1 MVVAL
6 TLLICVCLVPLS
18 VCVLIERHFI
28 FFYFAYL
35 FNRLLLLVVVVVDFN
50 DRSFDINPEKRA
62 SAEQLLMHP
71 FIRSA
76 CSKEDFGRFCQKQL
90 KRR

>member
-1 MVVAL
+1 MPG
-6 TLLICVCLVPLS
+6 TTRVCTN
-18 VCVLIERHFI
+18 

-35 FNRLLLLVVVVVDFN
+35 CLFILSLVVVVVDLD